1 MGKLKEKLLEKLREE
16 KLKLEVKKRRFEV
29 WEKEICEK
37 DEEGYATVEDI
48 KKENMFWRKKR
59 RLEERISAIDDKIHS
74 LRKNILTIIK
84 EAF

>member
-37 DEEGYATVEDI
+37 E
-48 KKENMFWRKKR
+48 KKVMRQ
-59 RLEERISAIDDKIHS
+59 LKI
-74 LRKNILTIIK
+74 
-84 EAF
+84 

>member
-1 MGKLKEKLLEKLREE
+1 MGKLKEKLMEKLTAE
-16 KLKLEVKKRRFEV
+16 KLKLEERRRRFEI
-29 WEKEICEK
+29 WEQEIIAK

-59 RLEERISAIDDKIHS
+59 RLEERISAVNDKIYS
-74 LRKNILTIIK
+74 LRKNIINIIK

>member
-16 KLKLEVKKRRFEV
+16 KMKLELRKRRFEV
-29 WEKEICEK
+29 WEQEIIEK
-37 DEEGYATVEDI
+37 DDEGYATVEDI
-48 KKENMFWRKKR
+48 KKENMFWRKQR

-74 LRKNILTIIK
+74 LRKNILQIIK